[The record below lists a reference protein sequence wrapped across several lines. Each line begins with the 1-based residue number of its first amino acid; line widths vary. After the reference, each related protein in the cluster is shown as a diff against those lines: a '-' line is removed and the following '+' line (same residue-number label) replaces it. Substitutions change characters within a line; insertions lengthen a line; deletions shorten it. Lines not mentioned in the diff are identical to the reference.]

1 MSEIVDTDLDL
12 EDVAI
17 PVKRIFTATEK
28 AAAAALL
35 EERMQATFG
44 MGHHEYEQHTVS
56 GPIPRAYLNN
66 AIRIVDNSG
75 VAKQL
80 VEWQD
85 AARKSRAGRKALIST
100 RGVLILFLL
109 HVQMGHGMN
118 YHQMANTLDHRFGSE
133 EFELLGITDRAGD
146 HDDWYQRLWQA
157 AHRLLTHVDPH
168 PTSRNVRLK
177 PDEYAELLERQ
188 DSEGARELSER
199 NADRLDWICERLL
212 HTTVKMMP
220 KDIWGRYKGNIAID
234 ATKVEVA
241 GLPNSPDLTVKRAN
255 ADPFSGRYR
264 REGNHDGQGA
274 KTDVAAYELE
284 TAVMVW
290 NKPGENTLFP
300 SLLTAITFHRPGQ
313 LIGHGAR
320 LIKSHQGFGFSY
332 LLVLADR
339 AYNGE
344 KEENFQIPARL
355 MGCELVIDYTVTDL
369 GKQGFYEDLILVDG
383 NWYVRWMPEALINA
397 SKDARKRNDALKTAE
412 FDVKTLSA
420 KNSAKLS
427 EDEIATL
434 EKARKLIATSP
445 PYLKRANGQIEARA
459 KYRMTAKGRP
469 DKDGFQRFT
478 YPDPK
483 TYAAI
488 DPITKKK
495 VTPSTRT
502 SITIPLLVPEGKNSG
517 NSKSD
522 KKGQPV
528 KHLQK
533 FAHGL
538 EEWRRHY
545 GMRSLVESSNKL
557 MKDASAEDLGNSTKR
572 SGRGFAFNYLA
583 SALAAVSSNLRRL
596 RAFFVK
602 DAVRSGGKL
611 TRLRRRKNAAGVAL
625 PRLGGTA
632 ALYPPQ

>member
-1 MSEIVDTDLDL
+1 MSDIVEAEHEREEAQVL
-12 EDVAI
+12 
-17 PVKRIFTATEK
+17 VKRIFTATEK

-35 EERMQATFG
+35 EKRMQATFG

-75 VAKQL
+75 VVKKL

-85 AARKSRAGRKALIST
+85 AGRKSRAGRKALIST

-118 YHQMANTLDHRFGSE
+118 YYQMANTLHHRLGAK
-133 EFELLGITDRAGD
+133 EFELLGIIDRAGD

-168 PTSRNVRLK
+168 PTSRNVHLK
-177 PDEYAELLERQ
+177 PHEYAELLERQ
-188 DSEGARELSER
+188 ASAGARELSER
-199 NADRLDWICERLL
+199 NADRLDWICEQLL

-220 KDIWGRYKGNIAID
+220 KDIWGKYKGNIAID

-241 GLPNSPDLTVKRAN
+241 GRPNSSDPTVKRAN
-255 ADPFSGRYR
+255 ADPLSGRYR

-320 LIKSHQGFGFSY
+320 LIKSHQGFGFSH

-344 KEENFQIPARL
+344 KEANFQIPARL

-383 NWYVRWMPEALINA
+383 NWYVQWMPEALIAA
-397 SKDARKRNDALKTAE
+397 SKDARKRNDALETAE
-412 FDVKTLSA
+412 YDVKMLSA

-427 EDEIATL
+427 AAEIATL
-434 EKARKLIATSP
+434 EKARKLIASSP
-445 PYLKRANGQIEARA
+445 SYLKRAGGQIEARA

-469 DKDGFQRFT
+469 DADGYQRFT

-483 TYAAI
+483 TYVAI
-488 DPITKKK
+488 DPITKKTVK
-495 VTPSTRT
+495 PSTRT
-502 SITIPLLVPEGKNSG
+502 SITIPLLVPEGENSG
-517 NSKSD
+517 KSKSD

-528 KHLQK
+528 KHIQK

-611 TRLRRRKNAAGVAL
+611 TRLRRRKNAAGAAL
-625 PRLGGTA
+625 PRMGATA
-632 ALYPPQ
+632 LLYPPQ